1 MYLPDKF
8 NRCLRI
14 IILYLIDIKPAG
26 KYTLKMIELNAAT
39 KRYDSLAAVE
49 NVSFSIKAGEYFAL
63 LGPNGAGK
71 TTIVKM
77 LLDFTRPT
85 SGRLSINGIDST
97 NSASRS
103 GVGYLAEN
111 CHIPPNLSGW
121 QYLKRCAQ
129 LFNISRPEAIDKCRS
144 IVELIGM
151 QGREHTK
158 AGTYSKGM
166 IQRFG
171 IGAALMGNPKI
182 LILDEP
188 TASLDPIGIREIRH
202 LLESFRGRGMTIFL
216 NSHLLSEVEKI
227 CDNAAIINNGRL
239 LVKDAIATLVRDNDT
254 LEDVFV
260 RLVKG

>member
-1 MYLPDKF
+1 
-8 NRCLRI
+8 
-14 IILYLIDIKPAG
+14 
-26 KYTLKMIELNAAT
+26 MIELKNVT
-39 KRYDSLAAVE
+39 KRYGSLTAVD
-49 NVSFSIKAGEYFAL
+49 NVSFSVMTGEYFAL

-85 SGRLSINGIDST
+85 SGSLSLSGIPST
-97 NSASRS
+97 HAECRTSI
-103 GVGYLAEN
+103 GYLAEN
-111 CHIPPNLSGW
+111 HHIPSCLSGW
-121 QYLKRCAQ
+121 QYLLRCAE
-129 LFNISRPEAIDKCRS
+129 LLDISRSDALDQCRR

-151 QGREHTK
+151 QGREDAK
-158 AGTYSKGM
+158 VGTYSKGM

-171 IGAALMGNPKI
+171 LGAALMADPKL

-188 TASLDPIGIREIRH
+188 TAGLDPIGIRELRQ
-202 LLESFRGRGMTIFL
+202 LLESLKGQGMTIFL

-227 CDNAAIINNGRL
+227 CDTAAIINRGKL
-239 LVKDAIATLVRDNDT
+239 LVKDAISAIVKDGDT

>member
-1 MYLPDKF
+1 
-8 NRCLRI
+8 
-14 IILYLIDIKPAG
+14 
-26 KYTLKMIELNAAT
+26 MIELNTAT
-39 KRYDSLAAVE
+39 KRYGSLAAVD
-49 NVSFSIKAGEYFAL
+49 NVSFSVKAGEYFAL

-85 SGRLSINGIDST
+85 SGSLSLNGLPST
-97 NSASRS
+97 HAACRTA
-103 GVGYLAEN
+103 VVYLAEN
-111 CHIPPNLSGW
+111 LHIPPYLSGW
-121 QYLKRCAQ
+121 QYLQRCAE
-129 LFNISRPEAIDKCRS
+129 LLDISRSDAMDQCRR

-158 AGTYSKGM
+158 VNTYSKGM

-171 IGAALMGNPKI
+171 LGAALIGNPKL

-188 TASLDPIGIREIRH
+188 TAGLDPIGIRETRE
-202 LLESFRGRGMTIFL
+202 LLESLKHQGMTIFL

-227 CDNAAIINNGRL
+227 CDTAVIINRGKL
-239 LVKDAIATLVRDNDT
+239 LVKDAISTIVKEGET

-260 RLVKG
+260 RIVKG

>member
-1 MYLPDKF
+1 
-8 NRCLRI
+8 
-14 IILYLIDIKPAG
+14 
-26 KYTLKMIELNAAT
+26 MIELNTVT
-39 KRYDSLAAVE
+39 KRYGSLAAVD
-49 NVSFSIKAGEYFAL
+49 NVSFSVKTGEYFAL

-85 SGRLSINGIDST
+85 SGSLSLNGLPST
-97 NSASRS
+97 QATCRNA
-103 GVGYLAEN
+103 VGYLSEN
-111 CHIPPNLSGW
+111 LHIPPHLSGW
-121 QYLKRCAQ
+121 QYLQRCAE
-129 LFNISRPEAIDKCRS
+129 LLDISRSDAKDQCRR
-144 IVELIGM
+144 IVEIIAM

-158 AGTYSKGM
+158 VNTYSKGM

-171 IGAALMGNPKI
+171 LGAALIGNPKL

-188 TASLDPIGIREIRH
+188 TAGLDPIGIRETRE
-202 LLESFRGRGMTIFL
+202 LLESLKHQGMTIFL

-227 CDNAAIINNGRL
+227 CDTAGIMNRGKL
-239 LVKDAIATLVRDNDT
+239 LVKDAISAIVREGET

>member
-1 MYLPDKF
+1 
-8 NRCLRI
+8 
-14 IILYLIDIKPAG
+14 
-26 KYTLKMIELNAAT
+26 MIELKDVT
-39 KRYDSLAAVE
+39 KRYGSLVAVD
-49 NVSFSIKAGEYFAL
+49 NVSFSVKAGEYFAL

-85 SGRLSINGIDST
+85 LGSLSINGLPGT
-97 NSASRS
+97 HAVSRS
-103 GVGYLAEN
+103 AVGYLPEN
-111 CHIPPNLSGW
+111 CRIPPHLSGW
-121 QYLKRCAQ
+121 QYLERCAK
-129 LFNISRPEAIDKCRS
+129 LLNISQSDAMDQCRH

-151 QGREHTK
+151 QGKEHTK
-158 AGTYSKGM
+158 INTYSKGM

-171 IGAALMGNPKI
+171 LGAALMGNPKL

-188 TASLDPIGIREIRH
+188 TAGLDPIGIREIRL
-202 LLESFRGRGMTIFL
+202 LLESLKSQGLTIFL

-227 CDNAAIINNGRL
+227 CDNAAIINQGKL
-239 LVKDAIATLVRDNDT
+239 LVKDTISALVKDGDT

>member
-1 MYLPDKF
+1 MKD
-8 NRCLRI
+8 R
-14 IILYLIDIKPAG
+14 D
-26 KYTLKMIELNAAT
+26 KYTSSMIELKDVT
-39 KRYDSLAAVE
+39 KRYGSLVAVD
-49 NVSFSIKAGEYFAL
+49 NVSFSVASGEYFAL

-85 SGRLSINGIDST
+85 SGNMSIHNLSS
-97 NSASRS
+97 SSAASRA
-103 GVGYLAEN
+103 GVGYLPEN
-111 CHIPPNLSGW
+111 CRIPPHLSGW
-121 QYLKRCAQ
+121 QYLERCAK
-129 LFNISRPEAIDKCRS
+129 LLNINKSDTADQCKH

-151 QGREHTK
+151 QGKEHAKTC
-158 AGTYSKGM
+158 TYSKGM

-171 IGAALMGNPKI
+171 LGAALMGNPKL

-188 TASLDPIGIREIRH
+188 TAGLDPIGIREIRQ
-202 LLESFRGRGMTIFL
+202 LLESLKSQGLTIFL

-227 CDNAAIINNGRL
+227 CDNAAIINQGRL
-239 LVKDAIATLVRDNDT
+239 LVKDKISALVRDSDT

>member
-1 MYLPDKF
+1 
-8 NRCLRI
+8 
-14 IILYLIDIKPAG
+14 
-26 KYTLKMIELNAAT
+26 MIELKNVT
-39 KRYDSLAAVE
+39 KRYDSLTAVD
-49 NVSFSIKAGEYFAL
+49 NVSFSVNTGEYFAL

-85 SGRLSINGIDST
+85 SGSFTLNGIPST
-97 NSASRS
+97 HAECRTSI
-103 GVGYLAEN
+103 GYLAEN
-111 CHIPPNLSGW
+111 HHIPLCLSGW
-121 QYLKRCAQ
+121 QYLLRCAE
-129 LFNISRPEAIDKCRS
+129 LLDVSRSDAMDQCRR

-151 QGREHTK
+151 QGREHAK
-158 AGTYSKGM
+158 VGTYSKGM

-171 IGAALMGNPKI
+171 LGAALMGDPKL

-188 TASLDPIGIREIRH
+188 TAGLDPIGIRELRQ
-202 LLESFRGRGMTIFL
+202 LLESLKGQGMTIFL

-227 CDNAAIINNGRL
+227 CDTAAIINRGKL
-239 LVKDAIATLVRDNDT
+239 LVKDTISAIVKDGDT